1 MASRTNPAP
10 HPLPSF
16 SPPLLACARFH
27 QVHSPLEVDDV
38 LSLLRLAVRGHADDR
53 AFLRAARVLHK

>member
-1 MASRTNPAP
+1 
-10 HPLPSF
+10 
-16 SPPLLACARFH
+16 
-27 QVHSPLEVDDV
+27 VHSPLEVDDV